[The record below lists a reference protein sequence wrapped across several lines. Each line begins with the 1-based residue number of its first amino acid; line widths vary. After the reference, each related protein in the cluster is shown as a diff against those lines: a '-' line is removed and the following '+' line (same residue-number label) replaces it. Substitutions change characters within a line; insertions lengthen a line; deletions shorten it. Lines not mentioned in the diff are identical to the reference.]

1 MNSIGPRIAIAG
13 EREYRQA
20 MRQLSIDTKLLTSE
34 TQKMASA
41 FASNEKSM
49 EALRSK
55 SAQLEAQ
62 ISGYS
67 KMVDVARQ
75 GLEKSQKNTSDYAK
89 EVENLKGKLSAA
101 QSALDGMKS
110 SSNATEKEIAEQ
122 EKAVEKLSKELSE
135 AEKNYERANTTTKQ
149 WQTSLNR
156 NEASLKTAQ
165 KQLEANEKAIKDY
178 GKAQIEAAKNSE
190 EHKKAAD
197 NLKKTLD
204 AVKIAVAAI
213 TTAIVFS
220 GKAAMDYESAFA
232 GVIKTVDAS
241 KEELQ
246 EISDGIREMSKEIPV
261 AATDLAAIAEN
272 AGQLGIQ
279 TDNILS
285 FTRTIADLGAA
296 TNLAGEEAAQTLA
309 KFANITQMPQE
320 QFSNLGSTIVAL
332 GNSFATT
339 EKDIAAMSMRLA
351 GAGKQAGMTESDI
364 LAMATA
370 LSSVGIEAEAG
381 GSAFSKVFTNMNVA
395 VQTNAESLKDY
406 ARVAGMTVEQFKS
419 TFQSNA
425 AEAVIKFV
433 EGLGKAGKE
442 SVVVLE
448 QMGLTEVRMRDALLR
463 SASAGDTMRRA
474 IETANVAWRENTALT
489 KEAQQRYE
497 TTASQLQILKNNII
511 DAAIQIGEGLLPQIK
526 DLSQRIKD
534 ADLQP
539 IISAFK
545 WIIDNSNVLLSVIA
559 GIGAGM
565 AAWNVSQT
573 IYSVVQAIKVWKGA
587 MDAAKVSQ
595 LGLNAAMAANPI
607 GLVVTV
613 LATLTAGLLSYKL
626 MAGQATTAAEEFHKE
641 VKALGE
647 EIDTLKE
654 KADDLSTS
662 FEVQADEAKSLTDEL
677 YDLEAQLQS
686 GTLTEEEAE
695 RAKNRMY
702 DIMRQLRN
710 IVPELVIELDTETN
724 TLSQQK
730 GTVEELIDAYI
741 RLAKAKAAQNLLE
754 QAEERRLEILAKQR
768 TAQIGSESAQY
779 NVNYFRKMIEETPF
793 LGRHPDE
800 DKYGDPLEHLRQA
813 TADLENYKK
822 SIESLGNQYRQAEAE
837 ADALKQIIK
846 ESGVDFSAAT
856 QETQKLEQQL
866 NNTGSAGVGAGR
878 SISSGARTASKAT
891 KEASREIED
900 EFNKR
905 LKNLKFN
912 LDMGRITEQKYYEEL
927 ELLRD
932 TYFAEGTEEWQRY
945 TLEIYNYQKKTFEN
959 VKKDIESLIG
969 EISGKMESELDEVAR
984 LQANFA
990 NKIRSYTPLF
1000 STQTIT
1006 IRNWDKGQP
1015 LRIENTS
1022 LSDFRATLQK
1032 FARYTELLNR
1042 VKDRGIS
1049 RAMFNEIMN
1058 LSLDDAIKFMELL
1071 LNTPEEE
1078 YQAYIMSYNAVQAVA
1093 KSLPDYIY
1101 RDEIQTIADK
1111 YTEIFKNVFQ
1121 GLEGEYF
1128 GVGSMYAQA
1137 MGEGFMSQFAN
1148 VFTAI
1153 KADVENKMKSLQEG
1167 INFQR
1172 YSAPQ
1177 AVGNSPI
1184 NITSNVNVTGGSPNT
1199 AVSRAIERTFKV
1211 LGLKGV
1217 FK

>member
-67 KMVDVARQ
+67 KMVDAARQ

-122 EKAVEKLSKELSE
+122 EKAIEKLSKELSE

-149 WQTSLNR
+149 WQTALNK
-156 NEASLKTAQ
+156 NEASLQAAQ

-178 GKAQIEAAKNSE
+178 SKAQIEAAKNSE

-246 EISDGIREMSKEIPV
+246 GLSDGIREMAKDIPV

-497 TTASQLQILKNNII
+497 TTAGQLQILKNNII

-565 AAWNVSQT
+565 VAWNVSQT
-573 IYSVVQAIKVWKGA
+573 IYSVVKAIEVWKGA

-662 FEVQADEAKSLTDEL
+662 FDVQADEAKSLTDEL

-741 RLAKAKAAQNLLE
+741 RLARAKAAEKLLVE
-754 QAEERRLEILAKQR
+754 AEEKILRAKTQKR
-768 TAQIGSESAQY
+768 VADERKAGAQY
-779 NVNYFRKMIEETPF
+779 NVDYATRMTTVDRWQVSPTRERELKALLKTESEALEKYSKSAIEASQNVSNLEKEAEALKKIIEET
-793 LGRHPDE
+793 GI
-800 DKYGDPLEHLRQA
+800 
-813 TADLENYKK
+813 DL
-822 SIESLGNQYRQAEAE
+822 S
-837 ADALKQIIK
+837 AL
-846 ESGVDFSAAT
+846 SAAT
-856 QETQKLEQQL
+856 KETQKLEQQL
-866 NNTGSAGVGAGR
+866 NDTGSAGVGAGR
-878 SISSGARTASKAT
+878 SISSGAKTASKAT
-891 KEASREIED
+891 KDASREIED

-905 LKNLKFN
+905 LRNLKYN
-912 LDMGRITEQKYYEEL
+912 LDMGYVTEQQYYEGL
-927 ELLRD
+927 EALRD

-945 TLEIYNYQKKTFEN
+945 TTEIYNYQKRTFEN
-959 VKKDIESLIG
+959 VKKDMESLIG

-1058 LSLDDAIKFMELL
+1058 LSIDDGIKFMELL

-1148 VFTAI
+1148 VFAAI
-1153 KADVENKMKSLQEG
+1153 KADVENKMKSLQAG